1 MLVSGSPGFTENKAT
16 MYMYIH
22 TVIIYLEPQIRG
34 ISVHNSCEV
43 VQSIICFHSLT
54 LVKRIQQV
62 RKVFSLRAVHKDIY
76 YDGVFTFLEGNV
88 DVSDIII
95 ACHSR
100 ASVGVRRTVWMCVLI
115 VLERVTGILSKN
127 H

>member
-1 MLVSGSPGFTENKAT
+1 
-16 MYMYIH
+16 MYIQ
-22 TVIIYLEPQIRG
+22 TVIIYLKPQIRG
-34 ISVHNSCEV
+34 ISVHNGCEV
-43 VQSIICFHSLT
+43 VQFICFHSLT
-54 LVKRIQQV
+54 LVKRIRQV
-62 RKVFSLRAVHKDIY
+62 GKVFSLKAVHKDIY
-76 YDGVFTFLEGNV
+76 CDGVFTFLEGNV

-100 ASVGVRRTVWMCVLI
+100 ASVCVRQTVWMCVLI